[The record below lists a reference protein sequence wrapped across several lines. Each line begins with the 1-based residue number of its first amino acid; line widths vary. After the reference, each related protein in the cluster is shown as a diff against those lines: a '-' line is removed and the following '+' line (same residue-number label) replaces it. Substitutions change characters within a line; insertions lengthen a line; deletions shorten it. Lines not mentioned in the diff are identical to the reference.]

1 MASPPIGAPAE
12 QPLLPDE
19 IMEEIFLCLDSGY
32 DLARAC
38 TACRTFRRVA
48 TGRLFLRRFLSL
60 HPPPIVGFINLHQ
73 NRGFKLS
80 EPPHRSARCLGD
92 FTFSFLPSASHPNS
106 TWCTRNVRDGRF
118 LLTRENTDASTF
130 LELVVCDPLHRRYV
144 QIPPIPGDLVPG
156 RPTSCEKKSEPFLA
170 PTVEEESEEDSHFQV
185 IYNWLSDYKVVSFV
199 FSSATGTWCCATSF
213 SFLPE
218 RLILRPTKLARYYAH
233 GCFYWVNADEGH
245 MLMLDLREM
254 FSFLEPPYERTNRK
268 LRLAIIDST
277 EHRLGL
283 VIIGGLAMII
293 RDLYSKSGQNNG
305 VGEEWRHH
313 NSIPLLHHQRS

>member
-1 MASPPIGAPAE
+1 
-12 QPLLPDE
+12 
-19 IMEEIFLCLDSGY
+19 
-32 DLARAC
+32 
-38 TACRTFRRVA
+38 
-48 TGRLFLRRFLSL
+48 
-60 HPPPIVGFINLHQ
+60 
-73 NRGFKLS
+73 
-80 EPPHRSARCLGD
+80 
-92 FTFSFLPSASHPNS
+92 
-106 TWCTRNVRDGRF
+106 
-118 LLTRENTDASTF
+118 
-130 LELVVCDPLHRRYV
+130 
-144 QIPPIPGDLVPG
+144 
-156 RPTSCEKKSEPFLA
+156 
-170 PTVEEESEEDSHFQV
+170 
-185 IYNWLSDYKVVSFV
+185 
-199 FSSATGTWCCATSF
+199 
-213 SFLPE
+213 
-218 RLILRPTKLARYYAH
+218 LARYYAH